1 MKLKIRGWIN
11 YYGKFRMSEMRKVFR
26 LLHIRLGE
34 MDTQQIP
41 EVQETT
47 LGQGI
52 QVFAEPITKLS
63 EIVWTLAIRGFSTLA
78 DLV

>member
-1 MKLKIRGWIN
+1 MKLKIQGWIN

-26 LLHIRLGE
+26 FVAHTFGE

-47 LGQGI
+47 LGQAYKYL
-52 QVFAEPITKLS
+52 QSLSRSYPKLF
-63 EIVWTLAIRGFSTLA
+63 EHWQYEGFRP
-78 DLV
+78 